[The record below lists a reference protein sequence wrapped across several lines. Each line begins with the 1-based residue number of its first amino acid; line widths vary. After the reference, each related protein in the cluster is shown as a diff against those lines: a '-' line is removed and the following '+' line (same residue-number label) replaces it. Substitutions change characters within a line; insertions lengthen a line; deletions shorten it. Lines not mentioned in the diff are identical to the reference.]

1 MSFREKSAWI
11 TFILVLIVLGFW
23 LRNVVRH
30 EVYHL
35 HSGNP
40 MLEAFAVLVA
50 FVAAEVVLH
59 LAIAFHSPSDAR
71 APKDERDQLI
81 ALKATRVGFY
91 VLAACAWMAV
101 GSMHLR
107 FSVTFIAQNVMG
119 ALFIAELA
127 KLGTQIVLYRRGA

>member
-11 TFILVLIVLGFW
+11 TFVFGVW
-23 LRNVVRH
+23 LRNVIRH

-35 HSGNP
+35 HAGNP

-50 FVAAEVVLH
+50 FIAAEVLLH
-59 LAIAFHSPSDAR
+59 LAVALHSPSDAR
-71 APKDERDQLI
+71 VPKDERDQLI
-81 ALKATRVGFY
+81 ALKASRVGFY

-119 ALFIAELA
+119 
-127 KLGTQIVLYRRGA
+127 